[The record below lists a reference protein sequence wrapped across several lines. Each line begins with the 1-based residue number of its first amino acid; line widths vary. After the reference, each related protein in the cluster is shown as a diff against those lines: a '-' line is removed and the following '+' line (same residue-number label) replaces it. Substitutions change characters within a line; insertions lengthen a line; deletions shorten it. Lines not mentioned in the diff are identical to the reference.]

1 MLAADHISAVK
12 RSFESRAMRE
22 TEKPPARLVD
32 NGVNLRKLMVDI
44 FFYFLLTTIIHVSMI
59 KKCI

>member
-1 MLAADHISAVK
+1 MD
-12 RSFESRAMRE
+12 E
-22 TEKPPARLVD
+22 TSQNSYHLD
-32 NGVNLRKLMVDI
+32 NNGVNLRKLMVDI